1 MRFNVVFGIDMETD
15 IGSWTPE
22 YRGVRE
28 GTPLL
33 LELFEKY
40 DIKGTFFWVGVTAR
54 ANPEMAKSVAQ
65 AGHETGF
72 HSLYHETVGEELFPI
87 PGVYPLLP
95 EELENRLVIAKKMV
109 WDATGVEPTSFR
121 SPRLFGSTHVVNVLE
136 RLNIRVDSSYP
147 MYYFRKQLEPYHP
160 SALDWTEKGEMKI
173 LEIPNFADLSME
185 SHDQY
190 GRDRDQWPLFRTEG
204 AGSLLEHIRNFLE
217 YAKGKLDNA
226 PVLCFYFHP
235 WEFAE
240 MPQGEIYSG
249 EGYVKPDPFI
259 VRNCG
264 DYAARQMDILISVLK
279 NMGAEFTT
287 CRDLAQDFDRR

>member
-15 IGSWTPE
+15 IGSWTPG

-33 LELFEKY
+33 LDLFAKRDVEA
-40 DIKGTFFWVGVTAR
+40 TFFWVGIAAR
-54 ANPEMAKSVAQ
+54 DNPGMAKRVAQ

-72 HSLYHETVGEELFPI
+72 HSLYHETVGDALFPI

-95 EELENRLVIAKKMV
+95 EELENRLAIAKNLV
-109 WDATGVEPTSFR
+109 REATGVEPTSFR
-121 SPRLFGSTHVVNVLE
+121 SPRLFGSTHLVNVLE
-136 RLNIRVDSSYP
+136 RLGIGVDSSYP
-147 MYYFRKQLEPYHP
+147 MYYFRKRLEPYHP

-173 LEIPNFADLSME
+173 LEIPNFADLSMD

-190 GRDRDQWPLFRTEG
+190 GRDRDQWPLFRTES
-204 AGSLLEHIRNFLE
+204 AESLMKHIEGFLE
-217 YAKGKLDNA
+217 FTKGRLEGD

-235 WEFAE
+235 WEFVE

-249 EGYVKPDPFI
+249 EGYVRPDPFI

-264 DYAARQMDILISVLK
+264 EYALAQMDILISALK
-279 NMGAEFTT
+279 AAGGEFLT
-287 CRDLAQDFDRR
+287 CRDLARHYERG